1 MSHHEKGRNKIQHR
15 KSFITP
21 SLHLCIAKKCGL
33 FFKNMCTS
41 SLGLPLLSAIE
52 ACFKK
57 VQRCRDGVINDFF
70 YWILFLPFS

>member
-1 MSHHEKGRNKIQHR
+1 MKKKKNKIQHR

-33 FFKNMCTS
+33 FFKNMCTLS
-41 SLGLPLLSAIE
+41 PGLALLSAIE

-57 VQRCRDGVINDFF
+57 VQRCRDGVMNDFLC
-70 YWILFLPFS
+70 WILFFFFFMM